1 MALGTTTTTQLSPD
15 GREYRRLRAWELK
28 QQGWKQQAIA
38 EAFGVTAGAVSQWL
52 KRAREGGAQGL
63 RKRSSPGAP
72 RRLSAEQRERIPALL
87 AAGAEAFGFAG
98 DCWTAKRVAA
108 VIRRE
113 FGVRYHPA
121 HVRKV
126 VRGLGLSAQVPAV
139 RATQRDEAAIARWTT
154 ERWPELKKR
163 PVPKGGRSSG

>member
-1 MALGTTTTTQLSPD
+1 MALGTTHLTPD

-38 EAFGVTAGAVSQWL
+38 AALGVTGGAVSQWL
-52 KRAREGGAQGL
+52 KRARAGGPAAL

-72 RRLSAEQRERIPALL
+72 RRLTAEQRERIPELL
-87 AAGAEAFGFAG
+87 AQGAEAFGFAG
-98 DCWTAKRVAA
+98 ECWTTKRVAA

-121 HVRKV
+121 HVSKIIRA
-126 VRGLGLSAQVPAV
+126 LGLSVQVPAL
-139 RATQRDEAAIARWTT
+139 RATQRDEAAIARWKA

-163 PVPKGGRSSG
+163 PAPKAGRSSG